1 MKTVEENYFRL
12 LNYLLIKNY
21 NNIWHVEKPIS
32 EQPKR
37 GQPISGRP
45 TDKIFLWEKRIGAA
59 SRARPAG
66 EKITSNQIEN
76 NGPTGRRILPVWPNA
91 FLPLVVQLFSR
102 KKLLSNSNT

>member
-45 TDKIFLWEKRIGAA
+45 TD
-59 SRARPAG
+59 
-66 EKITSNQIEN
+66 N
-76 NGPTGRRILPVWPNA
+76 ILGCS
-91 FLPLVVQLFSR
+91 VVQSQ
-102 KKLLSNSNT
+102 KGTV

>member
-76 NGPTGRRILPVWPNA
+76 NGPSLAQCVFPISCS
-91 FLPLVVQLFSR
+91 VVRSQ
-102 KKLLSNSNT
+102 KGTV